1 MAEHERDDGGSLMW
15 FLMGAALGAAC
26 AILYA
31 PRSGRETRDFLSQK
45 MQETSDSLGGAGKDL
60 YDRGKEAYDKGR
72 QVVDDAA
79 ALFERGRKLARG

>member
-1 MAEHERDDGGSLMW
+1 MVEEEDGGKLTW

-26 AILYA
+26 AILLA
-31 PRSGRETRDFLSQK
+31 PKSGRETREFLSRKAQ
-45 MQETSDSLGGAGKDL
+45 DAGDAVTGSSRDL
-60 YDRGKEAYDKGR
+60 YARGKEVYDKSK